1 MVIILV
7 LCDIQVVFELLYFTF
22 FLMDSLLVSLLITSM
37 SFTYLAFY
45 HIEQVVYNFY
55 L

>member
-22 FLMDSLLVSLLITSM
+22 FNGFLVGLFID
-37 SFTYLAFY
+37 
-45 HIEQVVYNFY
+45 H
-55 L
+55 